1 MSSVINDTL
10 LAIKSAFDA
19 GVNIFNGGTAVSSS
33 NPLPVT
39 TYPNA
44 KTSAIESSIIG
55 KLYKAWATAP
65 ATAAKYGAV
74 QIWNPT
80 GSGVTLVVTTATC
93 YNSSGTLKWYPLL
106 NQTQLTGAAGFILN
120 LKGGGGASNFQI
132 LTEALTARTA
142 NDSLGINVASTTPN
156 GTGLLGGNE
165 LYILPEGWGLRYEG
179 ETVNVG
185 MNLITM
191 IVESANT

>member
-1 MSSVINDTL
+1 MIDGL
-10 LAIKSAFDA
+10 KKFFLAKL
-19 GVNIFNGGTAVSSS
+19 VNESGNAISSS

-65 ATAAKYGAV
+65 ATAAKYSAV

-80 GSGVTLVVTTATC
+80 GSGVTLVVTAANC
-93 YNSSGTLKWYPLL
+93 YNSAGTMKWYPLL
-106 NQTQLTGAAGFILN
+106 NQTQLTAAAGFIIN
-120 LKGGGGASNFQI
+120 LKGGGGAPNFQI
-132 LTEALTARTA
+132 LTEALTARTV
-142 NDSLGINVASTTPN
+142 NDSLGSNVASVSPN
-156 GTGLLGGNE
+156 GTGLLLGNE
-165 LYILPEGWGLRYEG
+165 FYTIPEGWGLRYEG

-185 MNLITM
+185 MNLITT

>member
-10 LAIKSAFDA
+10 LAIKSAFEA

-44 KTSAIESSIIG
+44 KTSAVESSIIG

-80 GSGVTLVVTTATC
+80 GSGVTLLVTTATC
-93 YNSSGTLKWYPLL
+93 YNSSGTMKWYPLL
-106 NQTQLTGAAGFILN
+106 NQTQLTGAAGFIQKMN
-120 LKGGGGASNFQI
+120 PTGDSASFQI
-132 LTEALTARTA
+132 LTDALNARTA
-142 NDSLGINVASTTPN
+142 NDSLGTSVTVTTPN
-156 GTGLLGGNE
+156 GTGLLNGNE
-165 LYILPEGWGLRYEG
+165 FYTIPEGWGLRYDG
-179 ETVNVG
+179 EIVNVG
-185 MNLITM
+185 MNLITV